1 MELYTLFIW
10 LAVLLFCIG
19 GAGAIFRKNAIVI
32 FLCIEIML
40 SGVNLLFLTFTRINQ
55 SVEGVFIVMCVMA
68 VAAAEAAV
76 GLAIFV
82 LMYKKSGTINVEKFN
97 LLKR

>member
-1 MELYTLFIW
+1 MDLYTLYIW
-10 LAVLLFCIG
+10 LALLLFCIG
-19 GAGAIFRKNAIVI
+19 AAGAIFRKNAIVI

-55 SVEGVFIVMCVMA
+55 SVEGVFMVMCVMA

-82 LMYKKSGTINVEKFN
+82 LMYRKSGSINVEKFN